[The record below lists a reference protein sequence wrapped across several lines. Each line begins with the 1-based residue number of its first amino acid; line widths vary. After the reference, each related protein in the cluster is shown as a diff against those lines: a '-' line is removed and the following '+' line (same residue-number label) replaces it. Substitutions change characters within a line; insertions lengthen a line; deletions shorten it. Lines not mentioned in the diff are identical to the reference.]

1 MLVLSRKPE
10 ESLLLGRDIRL
21 TVLRVDGI
29 TVSLGIEAPASVMVW
44 REEVLRRLETDDGQA
59 QSTR

>member
-10 ESLLLGRDIRL
+10 ESLLIGRDIRL

-29 TVSLGIEAPASVMVW
+29 KVSLGIEAPASVRVW
-44 REEVLRRLETDDGQA
+44 REEVSRRLETDDGQV